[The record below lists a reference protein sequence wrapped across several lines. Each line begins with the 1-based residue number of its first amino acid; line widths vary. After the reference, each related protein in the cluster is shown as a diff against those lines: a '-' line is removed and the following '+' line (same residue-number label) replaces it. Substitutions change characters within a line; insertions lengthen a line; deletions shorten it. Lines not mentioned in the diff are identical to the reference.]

1 MLTREL
7 AIADFESGR
16 VLPDRLTR
24 RQHARYEDYA
34 GRMLMVYQNGLGRT
48 RRDLHRSVHAVFA
61 DEPDCPL
68 RRIDAFCK
76 LLDEA
81 GHFNR
86 DKRGQAAELRRQ
98 VFHQAAE
105 WHPLVTRADHL
116 FEHDEA
122 EVKATI
128 AERLGATWDE
138 IDGRLFSDVIEFHRL
153 EQFTGYADGG
163 ALLARY
169 NVAQAQAALFD
180 AVQMTIWCQDDF
192 KTILRYAKLARLMH
206 TIRREGDGRYVLR
219 FDGPASVLR
228 ETRRYGARMARFLP
242 ALLACRGWRL
252 SALVRSR
259 GGWQN
264 RLELSPADGLS
275 SHLPAPDEFD
285 SDVER
290 AFAEKWGT
298 DSREGWILSHE
309 AEILHRGQQVFVPDF
324 VFRHDDG
331 RRALMEIIDYWTPEY
346 LEAKKQTLALF
357 AGEPI
362 LLAVAETVGQETA
375 AWPPG
380 AIRFKTTL
388 RIKDVLARLDKELS
402 GGE

>member
-34 GRMLMVYQNGLGRT
+34 GRMLLIYQNGVGRT
-48 RRDLHRSVHAVFA
+48 RRDLHRSVHAVFV

-81 GHFNR
+81 GRFNR
-86 DKRGQAAELRRQ
+86 DNRGKAAELRRQ
-98 VFHQAAE
+98 VFHMAAE
-105 WHPLVTRADHL
+105 WHPLVARADRL
-116 FEHDEA
+116 FEHDEMK
-122 EVKATI
+122 VKAAI
-128 AERLGATWDE
+128 AERLGATWDD

-153 EQFTGYADGG
+153 EQFTGHADGR

-192 KTILRYAKLARLMH
+192 KTILRYAKLAKLMH
-206 TIRREGDGRYVLR
+206 TIRRAGDDHYVLR

-228 ETRRYGARMARFLP
+228 ETRRYGTRLARFLP
-242 ALLACRGWRL
+242 ALIACRGWRM

-259 GGWQN
+259 GGWRN
-264 RLELSPADGLS
+264 RLELSPADGLT
-275 SHLPAPDEFD
+275 SHLPPPEEFD
-285 SDVER
+285 SDLER
-290 AFAEKWGT
+290 AFAETWGT
-298 DSREGWILSHE
+298 DAREGWTLARE
-309 AEILHRGQQVFVPDF
+309 AEILYRGQQVFVPDF
-324 VFRHDDG
+324 VFRHADG
-331 RRALMEIIDYWTPEY
+331 RSALLEIIGYWTPEY
-346 LEAKKQTLALF
+346 LEAKKKTLALF

-362 LLAVAETVGQETA
+362 VLAVAETVGQEPA
-375 AWPPG
+375 SWPPG
-380 AIRFKTTL
+380 TIRFKTVL
-388 RIKDVLARLDKELS
+388 RIKDVLARLSEEMR
-402 GGE
+402 G

>member
-16 VLPDRLTR
+16 VFPDRLTR
-24 RQHARYEDYA
+24 RRHARYEDYA
-34 GRMLMVYQNGLGRT
+34 GRMLLVYQNGVGRT
-48 RRDLHRSVHAVFA
+48 RRDLHRSVHSVFT

-81 GHFNR
+81 GRFHR

-105 WHPLVTRADHL
+105 WHPLVARADRL
-116 FEHDEA
+116 FERDEA
-122 EVKATI
+122 TVKATI
-128 AERLGATWDE
+128 AERLGATWDD

-153 EQFTGYADGG
+153 EQFTGYADGR

-169 NVAQAQAALFD
+169 NVAQSQAALFD

-192 KTILRYAKLARLMH
+192 KTVLRYAKLAKLMH
-206 TIRREGDGRYVLR
+206 TIRRAGDDQYVLR

-242 ALLACRGWRL
+242 ALIACRGWRM
-252 SALVRSR
+252 SALVQSR
-259 GGWQN
+259 GGWRN
-264 RLELSPADGLS
+264 RLELSPHDGLT
-275 SHLPAPDEFD
+275 SHLPPPEEFD

-298 DSREGWILSHE
+298 DAREGWTLSRE
-309 AEILHRGQQVFVPDF
+309 AEILYRGQQVFVPDF
-324 VFRHDDG
+324 VFRHADG
-331 RRALMEIIDYWTPEY
+331 RRALLEIIGYWTAEY
-346 LEAKKQTLALF
+346 REAKKKTLALF
-357 AGEPI
+357 ADEPI
-362 LLAVAETVGQETA
+362 VLAVAEAVGQEA
-375 AWPPG
+375 ASWPPG
-380 AIRFKTTL
+380 AIRFKTAL
-388 RIKDVLARLDKELS
+388 RIKDVLVRLDARLPS
-402 GGE
+402 